1 VTPTPAPLL
10 DLARFVRPGDLVTW
24 GQACAEPRTLT
35 ELLVAQAP
43 RIGGVRCFVGI
54 PADSAVTLDTASD
67 LEVLSYCGA
76 GSNAAL
82 HVAGRLRVLPVH
94 YSTLPALLS
103 EGPHRADVVLVQVSP
118 PDEHGR
124 HSLGLADDYFS
135 AAIDTARVVIAEV
148 NDQVPRTRGARTIH
162 LDQCAAVV
170 HSSRSPG
177 QMPTPAFTEDT
188 LLVASAVA
196 ALVPDGA
203 TLQFGI
209 GALPEAVLTALD
221 GHHDLG
227 IHSGIVNDAAMRLIR
242 SGAANGSRKTHDSGV
257 AIGGLLGGTT
267 ELFAWAHDNAQVE
280 LRPTAYTHDPEVLA
294 TSYRMTAINAAI
306 EVDLTGQVNAEVAGD
321 RYVGAVGGAV
331 DFLRGAGR
339 SRDGL
344 PIVALPSTA
353 RGIPRIV
360 PRLSGPVSTPRSEGI
375 VVVTEHG
382 AADLRGLT
390 LEARVARMIAIAH
403 PDHRA
408 ELDRSADQVLAA
420 AASGE

>member
-1 VTPTPAPLL
+1 VTPTPPPL
-10 DLARFVRPGDLVTW
+10 DLTRFIRPGDLVTW

-35 ELLVAQAP
+35 ELLVAQAD

-54 PADSAVTLDTASD
+54 PAESALTRDTVGDLD
-67 LEVLSYCGA
+67 VLSYCGA

-82 HVAGRLRVLPVH
+82 HAAGGLRVLPVH
-94 YSTLPALLS
+94 YSTLPELLS
-103 EGPHRADVVLVQVSP
+103 TGPHRAEVVLVQVSP

-148 NDQVPRTRGARTIH
+148 NDQVPRTRGARTIE
-162 LDQCAAVV
+162 LDRCAAVV
-170 HSSRSPG
+170 QTSRTPG
-177 QMPTPAFTEDT
+177 QMPTPAFTDDT
-188 LLVASAVA
+188 LRVARQVA
-196 ALVPDGA
+196 ALVPEGA

-209 GALPEAVLTALD
+209 GALPEAVLTALMD
-221 GHHDLG
+221 HRDLG
-227 IHSGIVNDAAMRLIR
+227 IHSGIVNDAAMRLVR
-242 SGAANGSRKTHDSGV
+242 SGVANGSRKTRDRGI
-257 AIGGLLGGTT
+257 AIGGLFGGTT
-267 ELFAWAHDNAQVE
+267 ELFAWAHDNPQVE
-280 LRPTAYTHDPEVLA
+280 LRATAYTHDPDVLA
-294 TSYRMTAINAAI
+294 SSYRMTAINAAI
-306 EVDLTGQVNAEVAGD
+306 EVDLTGQVNAEVAGG

-339 SRDGL
+339 APDGL

-353 RGIPRIV
+353 RGVARIV

-382 AADLRGLT
+382 AADLRGLA
-390 LEARVARMIAIAH
+390 LEDRVARMIAIAH